1 MRHVVAGLLGLSVV
15 GVAACVPAVPLPT
28 PQGPA
33 SATAEDV
40 VAAAV
45 TPREGAGAIHVTRT
59 KVLHDMSCVY
69 DIQLDGQNV
78 AALRRG
84 EHVTLYADPG
94 RRLVGV
100 SVRDS
105 KGCEPTLAHVPVEVI
120 AHTTTEIRVGAT
132 ASYDLKIEA
141 TTR

>member
-1 MRHVVAGLLGLSVV
+1 MRQVVAGLLGLV
-15 GVAACVPAVPLPT
+15 VAACAPAVPLPT
-28 PQGPA
+28 PKGPA
-33 SATAEDV
+33 YTTAEDV

-45 TPREGAGAIHVTRT
+45 TPREGAGVIYVARV
-59 KVLHDMSCVY
+59 KVLHDLGCVY

-84 EHVTLYADPG
+84 EQVTLYADPG

-100 SVRDS
+100 SIRDT
-105 KGCEPTLAHVPVEVI
+105 KGCEPALAHVPVEVV
-120 AHTTTEIRVGAT
+120 AHATTQILVSAT
-132 ASYDLKIEA
+132 NSYDLKIEA